1 MQAEL
6 KIAGLDEAI
15 KDLVY
20 KAVKEAVK
28 EIVEP
33 VLEGF
38 KSEMIVASQEEVLK
52 KQIWTKKDIMVFT
65 SRSKSWVDRLNRYKD
80 FPKKLN
86 HSNNDTA
93 YWDRDEILRF
103 FARHSEIPTTAQKYL
118 KDKK

>member
-1 MQAEL
+1 MIRITLSGRGGSVRDTVEEFMR
-6 KIAGLDEAI
+6 DYVRR
-15 KDLVY
+15 KD
-20 KAVKEAVK
+20 A
-28 EIVEP
+28 
-33 VLEGF
+33 
-38 KSEMIVASQEEVLK
+38 
-52 KQIWTKKDIMVFT
+52 

-103 FARHSEIPTTAQKYL
+103 FARHPKIPTTAQKYL